1 MMASSYNAKDEDGHI
16 TVTGPGGGAVLRSKK
31 PENTAFKQ
39 QRLPAW
45 QPILTAGTVLPAFF
59 IIGLLF
65 IPIGIGLF
73 VTSNN
78 IKEFEIDYTG
88 ADTSSPCFNCSQNFS
103 WNSTSPCTCTVPFY
117 LEQPYESNVYVYYGL
132 SNFYQN
138 HRRYVKSR
146 DDSQLNGNLK
156 SLREPSKECEPYA
169 YHNNKPI
176 APCGAIANSMFN
188 DTLEL
193 FYNDP
198 NGTSVKILLGTTG
211 IAWWTDKHVKFGNPG
226 GVDSNLSA
234 VFQGTTKPL
243 NWRRPVY
250 ELDSDQSNNGFVNE
264 DFIVWMRTAALPTF
278 RKLYR
283 IIGKSSQMVPTL
295 PRGNYT
301 LEVVYNYPVR
311 SFEGR
316 KRMILSTIS
325 WMGGKNPF
333 LGIAYITVGS
343 VCFFLGVVLLVIHH
357 KCGNRNNG
365 AEISN

>member
-1 MMASSYNAKDEDGHI
+1 MASSYNARDEDGGHI
-16 TVTGPGGGAVLRSKK
+16 TVTGPPRSKK

-65 IPIGIGLF
+65 IPVGIGLF

-78 IKEFEIDYTG
+78 IKEFQIDYTG
-88 ADTSSPCFNCSQNFS
+88 ADMSSPCFNCSQNFS
-103 WNSTSPCTCTVPFY
+103 WNSTRPCTCTIPFY

-146 DDSQLNGNLK
+146 DDSQLNGNMK
-156 SLREPSKECEPYA
+156 SLMEPSKECEPYA
-169 YHNNKPI
+169 RHENKPI

-198 NGTSVKILLGTTG
+198 NGTKIQIPLNNTG

-226 GVDSNLSA
+226 GNNPNLTA
-234 VFQGTTKPL
+234 VFQGTTKPV

-250 ELDSDQSNNGFVNE
+250 ELDSDPSNNGFINE

-283 IIGKSSQMVPTL
+283 IISKKNSMVPTL

-343 VCFFLGVVLLVIHH
+343 VCFFLGVVLLIIHH

>member
-1 MMASSYNAKDEDGHI
+1 MMASSYNAKEEDGLHTI
-16 TVTGPGGGAVLRSKK
+16 AGPGGGTIKNKK
-31 PENTAFKQ
+31 PDNTAFKQ

-59 IIGLLF
+59 VIGLIF
-65 IPIGIGLF
+65 IPIGIGLY

-88 ADTSSPCFNCSQNFS
+88 VDMSSPCFNCSQSFS
-103 WNSTSPCTCTVPFY
+103 WNSSRPCTCVLPFS
-117 LEQPYESNVYVYYGL
+117 LEQPFESNVFMYYGL

-146 DDSQLNGNLK
+146 DDSQLNGDSG
-156 SLREPSKECEPYA
+156 SLTKPSKECEPYA
-169 YHNNKPI
+169 FNENKAI

-193 FYNDP
+193 FYFDP
-198 NGTSVKILLGTTG
+198 NGTRVQIPLMRKG
-211 IAWWTDKHVKFGNPG
+211 IAWWTDKHVKFRNP
-226 GVDSNLSA
+226 DANNPNLTA
-234 VFQGTTKPL
+234 VFQGTTKPI
-243 NWRRPVY
+243 NWRKPVY
-250 ELDSDQSNNGFVNE
+250 ELDDDLENNGFINE

-283 IIGKSSQMVPTL
+283 IIQKKNNMTPTL

-301 LEVVYNYPVR
+301 LEVTYNYPVR

-343 VCFFLGVVLLVIHH
+343 VCFFLGVVLLIIHH
-357 KCGNRNNG
+357 KYGNRNNS
-365 AEISN
+365 ADIPN